1 VLDGRKVLLMN
12 GAGVVGPNSNYLLE
26 LQNSMTDQPDNPMSN
41 DSKAAAQGAAAAERR
56 ERAAPADKTR
66 PKAMARRSK
75 TSDTGKLKIGDDWN
89 AIRIIALSQ
98 SNPLKAI
105 AEFVEN
111 SIDAHAKAITITRG
125 REHGEHYLSIKDDGD
140 GVPRDEEGLPN
151 FKYVATHICDSIK
164 RRLKAD
170 GAGTGLQGE
179 FGIGLLSFWTVGDT
193 LTMTSAGADQR
204 PYQMTMSKGDSR
216 YSVTPRR
223 VLFADRGTEL
233 RISPLLEGIRT
244 LSGEKIQWFLASE
257 LRDRLRNAKVR
268 VYVIDHLARKQ
279 YEVEPRAYEGRL
291 LHQLPAVR
299 TPYGEAYAELYLAQ
313 PDERCRVALTRAGT
327 RVIEDLAS
335 LPGLEGAPWSSRYL
349 QGLVDVPFLNLTPGT
364 RSGVIHDECYAALLE
379 ALKPLETVVNG
390 LIEAQERA
398 EEEQASQQSL
408 RAIQRAFREALLA
421 LPPEEYDWF
430 DIQARANGD
439 VGGSS
444 RPGGAETALLQADAE
459 LGVGEPV
466 AADPAQRQFFD
477 YAGPLFS
484 VVVSPAAS
492 TVAVNERRRF
502 RALPRDRSRRRVS
515 DDLSFAW
522 EIVEG
527 EGALDATANQEVEFA
542 ATATPGL
549 VRLRATVTQREIAC
563 SAEALVT
570 VTDSLDAAMNPAV
583 VNARGLPGYTFER
596 AAGALWRSRFDAE
609 RNLIVVNNGH
619 RDFVF
624 ATRNRALQLRYLV
637 RLYVKE
643 LVLKNFVGVSA
654 EQLLERMIELSLYA
668 EEKLKA
674 G

>member
-1 VLDGRKVLLMN
+1 MKESPTRGPQPRSHATAPRK
-12 GAGVVGPNSNYLLE
+12 AKT
-26 LQNSMTDQPDNPMSN
+26 TD
-41 DSKAAAQGAAAAERR
+41 A
-56 ERAAPADKTR
+56 
-66 PKAMARRSK
+66 
-75 TSDTGKLKIGDDWN
+75 GKLKIGDDWN

-111 SIDAHAKAITITRG
+111 SIDAHAKTITITRG

-164 RRLKAD
+164 RRLKTD
-170 GAGTGLQGE
+170 GLGAGLQGE

-193 LTMTSAGADQR
+193 LTMVSAGADQR
-204 PYQMTMSKGDSR
+204 AYQMTMSKGDSR
-216 YSVTPRR
+216 YKVTQRR
-223 VLFADRGTEL
+223 VLFAEGGTEL
-233 RISPLLEGIRT
+233 KISPLLEGIRT

-257 LRDRLRNAKVR
+257 LRDRLRTAQVR
-268 VYVIDHLARKQ
+268 VCVIDKLARKQ

-291 LHQLPAVR
+291 LHQLPIVR
-299 TPYGEAYAELYLAQ
+299 TRFGDAYAELYLAQ
-313 PDERCRVALTRAGT
+313 AAESCRVALTRTGT
-327 RVIEDLAS
+327 RVIEDLS
-335 LPGLEGAPWSSRYL
+335 TLPGLERAPWSSRHL
-349 QGLVDVPFLNLTPGT
+349 QGLIDAPFLNLTPGT
-364 RSGVIHDECYAALLE
+364 RSGIIHDERYAALLE
-379 ALKPLETVVNG
+379 ALTPLEANVNA
-390 LIEAQERA
+390 LIDAQQRA

-430 DIQARANGD
+430 DIQARTNSD
-439 VGGSS
+439 GGSAK
-444 RPGGAETALLQADAE
+444 PVAGNTASQEEIAD
-459 LGVGEPV
+459 LGVSEP
-466 AADPAQRQFFD
+466 AFNQEEAQRQFFD

-484 VVVSPAAS
+484 VVASPAAS
-492 TVAVNERRRF
+492 TVPVNERRRF
-502 RALPRDRSRRRVS
+502 KALPRDRSRRRVA
-515 DDLSFAW
+515 DDLLFSW
-522 EIVEG
+522 EIIDG
-527 EGALDATANQEVEFA
+527 DGSIDNTANQEVEYA

-549 VRLRATVTQREIAC
+549 VRLRVTVTQREIAC

-570 VTDSLDAAMNPAV
+570 VTDSLDIPLNSAV
-583 VNARGLPGYTFER
+583 VNSRGLPGYTFER
-596 AAGALWRSRFDAE
+596 AAGALWRSRFDAD
-609 RNLIVVNNGH
+609 RNVIVVNNGH

-624 ATRNRALQLRYLV
+624 ATKNRALQLRYLV

-643 LVLKNFVGVSA
+643 LVLKNFAGVSA